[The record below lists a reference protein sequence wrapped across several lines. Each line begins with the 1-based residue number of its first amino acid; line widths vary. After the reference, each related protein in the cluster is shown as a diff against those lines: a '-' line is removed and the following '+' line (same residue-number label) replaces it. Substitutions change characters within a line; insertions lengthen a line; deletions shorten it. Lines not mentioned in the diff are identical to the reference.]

1 MTPDVAVSI
10 ATFVVVLWL
19 FSRLGRSRPPPTIE
33 VDPDVERARQFV
45 RIKVEEH
52 AETLAERYREACEE
66 DLRGDRVPG
75 RFAREIEWFIGNVL
89 LHDVALEDPE
99 IAPALR
105 ELVTLEREHV
115 YDLILSRFEATGESA
130 AAP

>member
-1 MTPDVAVSI
+1 MTPDVAISI

-19 FSRLGRSRPPPTIE
+19 LSRLTRTRSTPIE